1 MPGEAFITPGVQP
14 VSISSPC
21 ALVLGTAQ
29 DGGHPQA
36 GCKAS
41 CCNSPGALEAAPLY
55 PSSLA
60 VCDPA
65 SRQNWIIDCTP
76 AFPQQLALL
85 EKSIPLN
92 AIPGFLLT
100 HAHIGHYTGL
110 IQLGREVLNAAG
122 AEVYV
127 LEGMKAFL
135 ESNLPWKELVTE
147 KNIELRSARP
157 GQAIDLSP
165 AIRVTPYLVP
175 HRDEYSETACFRVDG
190 PTRSLLWLPDVDV
203 WEDMTPAIEDLISDV
218 DIAFLDGTFF
228 NAEELPGRDLRSIAH
243 PFIEDSI
250 RRFSA
255 LPAVEREKIRFIH
268 LNHSNPAIQPTSAA
282 ARKIEQAGHSIA
294 SQGDLIEL

>member
-36 GCKAS
+36 GCKAA
-41 CCNSPGALEAAPLY
+41 CCNSTGALETAPLY
-55 PSSLA
+55 PSALA
-60 VCDPA
+60 VCDPTA
-65 SRQNWIIDCTP
+65 GQSWIIDCTP

-85 EKSIPLN
+85 EKAIPLN
-92 AIPGFLLT
+92 GIPGFLLT

-135 ESNLPWKELVTE
+135 ESNLPWKELITE

-165 AIRVTPYLVP
+165 AIRVTPHLVP
-175 HRDEYSETACFRVDG
+175 HRDEYSETACFRVEG
-190 PTRSLLWLPDVDV
+190 PTRSLLWLPDVDA

-250 RRFSA
+250 RRFST

-294 SQGDLIEL
+294 RQGDLIEL

>member
-1 MPGEAFITPGVQP
+1 M
-14 VSISSPC
+14 C
-21 ALVLGTAQ
+21 LVLGTAQ

-36 GCKAS
+36 GCKAA
-41 CCNSPGALEAAPLY
+41 CCNSTGALETAPLY
-55 PSSLA
+55 PSALA
-60 VCDPA
+60 VCDPTA
-65 SRQNWIIDCTP
+65 GQSWIIDCTP

-85 EKSIPLN
+85 EKAIPLN
-92 AIPGFLLT
+92 GIPGFLLT

-135 ESNLPWKELVTE
+135 ESNLPWKELITE

-165 AIRVTPYLVP
+165 AIRVTPHLVP
-175 HRDEYSETACFRVDG
+175 HRDEYSETACFRVEG
-190 PTRSLLWLPDVDV
+190 PTRSLLWLPDVDA

-250 RRFSA
+250 RRFST

-282 ARKIEQAGHSIA
+282 AREIEQAGHSIA
-294 SQGDLIEL
+294 RQGDLIEL